1 MAVAIALLALKL
13 NVSFPV
19 KQRDQGIIALTK
31 RAYRKIMCSV
41 IIEEM
46 DGLIESNKDTNVGN
60 IARKIS
66 LLQAMELW
74 RKAWHSITK
83 EAIQNCWNCWK
94 MLFISADIDQITIF
108 SDHITNKMYYKK
120 AYSVRDHQK
129 FDQIADLT
137 L

>member
-1 MAVAIALLALKL
+1 M
-13 NVSFPV
+13 
-19 KQRDQGIIALTK
+19 
-31 RAYRKIMCSV
+31 MCSV

-46 DGLIESNKDTNVGN
+46 DVLIESNKDTNVGN

>member
-60 IARKIS
+60 IAWKIS
-66 LLQAMELW
+66 LLQAIELW
-74 RKAWHSITK
+74 HKAWDSNSK
-83 EAIQNCWNCWK
+83 EAIK
-94 MLFISADIDQITIF
+94 TVGTVGRS
-108 SDHITNKMYYKK
+108 
-120 AYSVRDHQK
+120 
-129 FDQIADLT
+129 
-137 L
+137 

>member
-1 MAVAIALLALKL
+1 M
-13 NVSFPV
+13 
-19 KQRDQGIIALTK
+19 
-31 RAYRKIMCSV
+31 MCSV

-46 DGLIESNKDTNVGN
+46 DVLIESNKDTNVGN

-94 MLFISADIDQITIF
+94 ILIISANIDQITIF
-108 SDHITNKMYYKK
+108 SDHISNKMYY
-120 AYSVRDHQK
+120 
-129 FDQIADLT
+129 
-137 L
+137 